1 MQVSIVGCSNLAIV
15 MFVSITTTLR
25 GLQILVLKGYDIIYS
40 FSFYAL
46 LFAASS
52 CLLCGLLKEGGGI
65 ARGKKGTRTL
75 GFLRFQKQ
83 VDLGI
88 FILKFKRNFF
98 RF

>member
-52 CLLCGLLKEGGGI
+52 CLLCGLLKEGGG
-65 ARGKKGTRTL
+65 KKGTRTL